1 MKILLLDN
9 HDSFTWNLVQLI
21 EECQAGELTVCA
33 NDALD
38 VAAVADFD
46 KIILS
51 PGPGLPREAGCMP
64 ELLKQ
69 YAYTKPILGVCLG
82 HQALA
87 EHFGARLF
95 NLKKVF
101 HGVAS
106 VLENIDSTSPLYRD
120 LCKAPTVG
128 RYHSWAVSAEN
139 FPKELKSTASAEGV
153 IMSLEH
159 RTLPLFGVQYHPES
173 YLTDE
178 RLEVV
183 KRFLEIGD

>member
-33 NDALD
+33 NDAVDL
-38 VAAVADFD
+38 AALADFD
-46 KIILS
+46 RIILS

-64 ELLKQ
+64 DLLNL
-69 YAYTKPILGVCLG
+69 YACTKPILGVCLG

-106 VLENIDSTSPLYRD
+106 VLENIDSTSPLYTD
-120 LCKAPTVG
+120 LRGAPAVG
-128 RYHSWAVSAEN
+128 RYHSWAVSAES
-139 FPKELKSTASAEGV
+139 FPEELKSTATAEGV

-173 YLTDE
+173 YLTE
-178 RLEVV
+178 GGVELIR
-183 KRFLEIGD
+183 RFLIEDF